1 MGGSTYSTNNR
12 TVRAKLSGFASNSL
26 NQNFTQNE
34 IRRIHESMDPK
45 KAKLREARDSDV
57 HPNSVP
63 IIVALDVTASMVG
76 IPQRLV
82 IDGLPTL
89 MGNIIQHGTPDPAL
103 LFLAVGDHEV
113 DRAPLQVAQFESG
126 DAELDMWL
134 TRTWIEQGGG
144 GNAGESYL
152 LAWYF
157 AAFHTV
163 TDAWEK
169 RKQKGFLFTIG
180 DEPCL
185 TRLPK
190 QAITEIMGEP
200 AQDGYDHT
208 ALLKLAQERY
218 EVYHINCL
226 EGQRGKRSEEGW
238 KELLGQNCISVQ
250 KESEIAN
257 LISTIVSQN
266 VKSTKVDP
274 PVGKPAPGKKEE
286 EIL

>member
-1 MGGSTYSTNNR
+1 MGGGTYSTSNR
-12 TVRAKLSGFASNSL
+12 TVRSKLMNFASNSL
-26 NQNFTQNE
+26 DQNFTQNKE
-34 IRRIHESMDPK
+34 KQIHESMSPK
-45 KAKLREARDSDV
+45 LAKLREARDSDA

-63 IIVALDVTASMVG
+63 IIVAMDVTASMRS
-76 IPQRLV
+76 IPQQLV
-82 IDGLPTL
+82 IEGLPTL

-103 LFLAVGDHEV
+103 LFLAIGDHEV
-113 DRAPLQVAQFESG
+113 DRAPLQVGQFESG

-190 QAITEIMGEP
+190 QAVTEIMGMP
-200 AQDGYDHT
+200 VQDGFDHT

-218 EVYHINCL
+218 EVYHLNCL
-226 EGQRGKRSEEGW
+226 EGQRGFSSEPGW
-238 KELLGQNCISVQ
+238 RDLLGQNCISVL
-250 KESEIAN
+250 KHTDIPN
-257 LISTIVSQN
+257 VISDIVSRHVAPKGSATTG
-266 VKSTKVDP
+266 VKAE
-274 PVGKPAPGKKEE
+274 PVKKDE